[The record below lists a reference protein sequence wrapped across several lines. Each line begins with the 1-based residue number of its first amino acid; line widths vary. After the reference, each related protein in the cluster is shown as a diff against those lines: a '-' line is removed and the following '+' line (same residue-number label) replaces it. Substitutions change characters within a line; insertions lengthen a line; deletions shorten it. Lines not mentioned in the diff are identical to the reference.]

1 MGEKR
6 GEPHQEEAGTH
17 TRMQSS
23 GETSH
28 VSPGDR
34 DKRRETIA
42 IAMVTAQGTVTCR
55 GDVV

>member
-1 MGEKR
+1 M
-6 GEPHQEEAGTH
+6 TH
-17 TRMQSS
+17 
-23 GETSH
+23 EN
-28 VSPGDR
+28 DR